1 MADIKIVHA
10 YSDIDLQFRKET
22 FTQMSFPDLERSTR
36 SFSFE
41 LTFQALDFHTEWKR
55 CDMLANYIA
64 AYAAYQF
71 SLQERAENI
80 ISTVANELLET
91 VVRLAP
97 EPSELSLQFFQLE
110 EGLRLEARHLVRV
123 EAMDPYLSFLNSLI
137 DHSDEQAYLR
147 LLTTEIKGNEYF
159 NELGLMM
166 LTHDFGAKLAVN
178 HDEETNWFYTKVFV
192 ATEEFSA

>member
-1 MADIKIVHA
+1 
-10 YSDIDLQFRKET
+10 
-22 FTQMSFPDLERSTR
+22 MSLPDLERCTP

-41 LTFQALDFHTEWKR
+41 LTFHALDFQTEWKR

-71 SLQERAENI
+71 PLQERAENI
-80 ISTVANELLET
+80 ISTITNELLET

-97 EPSELSLQFFQLE
+97 EPSELSIQFFQLE
-110 EGLRLEARHLVRV
+110 EGLRLEARHLVRT
-123 EAMDPYLSFLNSLI
+123 EAMDPYLSFLNNLT
-137 DHSDEQAYLR
+137 DHSDEQAYLE
-147 LLTTEIKGNEYF
+147 LLTTEIKPSEYF

-166 LTHDFGAKLAVN
+166 LAHDFGVKLAVN
-178 HDEETNWFYTKVFV
+178 HDDKTDRFYTTVFV